1 MSKFVSEVI
10 NDIKKNPESWVRQG
24 DYELKKDNVVISR
37 FGNGHILFLGW
48 MTSIIEVRIN
58 DKTSWGH
65 LSWLDKIRI
74 EECVSWWFRNATI
87 EMLKK

>member
-10 NDIKKNPESWVRQG
+10 NDIKKNPEHWVRHG
-24 DYELKKDNVVISR
+24 NYAIKKDNVVVSG

-48 MTSIIEVRIN
+48 ITSVIQVQVN
-58 DKTSWGH
+58 DKTSFGH
-65 LSWLDKIRI
+65 LSWLDKIRM
-74 EECVSWWFRNATI
+74 EECICWWFRNATI